1 LLVYPTS
8 VEKLGLS
15 AFAKTQQKRSSPYTD
30 GGVDMFEAPGT
41 TQGFAGTLLQRDA
54 PGYFATPDVHQP
66 DGMFDGTFG
75 DALLRKFA
83 VTLDLRNM
91 TIATQTAKIPV
102 RIYSHRDNERTQFG
116 TVCC

>member
-1 LLVYPTS
+1 LPICAFDFPTTTTLFAGTLLVYPTS

-15 AFAKTQQKRSSPYTD
+15 ALAKTQQKRSFPCTD

-41 TQGFAGTLLQRDA
+41 TQSFAGTLLQRDA
-54 PGYFATPDVHQP
+54 PVYFATADVNQP
-66 DGMFDGTFG
+66 DGMFDGTVG

-91 TIATQTAKIPV
+91 TIAIDG
-102 RIYSHRDNERTQFG
+102 SH
-116 TVCC
+116 